1 MALLDKVSEKILYLC
16 ELVVDLDTNQIVHLD
31 FLNRQE
37 NMFKIIK
44 KEYNQQEEL
53 IYKTDTKEL
62 IATPTINSDIT
73 FSFIYLF
80 LGFNSENMES
90 TQFWG
95 YHNDFSW
102 IKRSLV
108 LPKSDKG
115 VIVVTDNDINGGD
128 SFRIDYAY
136 NWETYYDEQSS
147 WLKIGSE
154 ILRED
159 LNHVE
164 FFRNTIAGIDRHGNI
179 QEFWLKPKFK

>member
-1 MALLDKVSEKILYLC
+1 
-16 ELVVDLDTNQIVHLD
+16 
-31 FLNRQE
+31 
-37 NMFKIIK
+37 MFKIIK

-108 LPKSDKG
+108 SPKSDKG
-115 VIVVTDNDINGGD
+115 VIGGD
-128 SFRIDYAY
+128 SLRIDYAY
-136 NWETYYDEQSS
+136 SWETYYDEQSG

-154 ILRED
+154 ILSEE
-159 LNHVE
+159 LSYVE
-164 FFRNTIAGIDRHGNI
+164 FFRNTIAGIDRCGNI